1 MAQLLSGT
9 RIYGT
14 GTVDSQLFINGNTAA
29 TSTNTGALQVVGGVG
44 VGGNLFVGGT
54 LYASAVTGNI
64 TTATNLAG
72 GNASQLAFQTA
83 LGVTSFV
90 SSGTAGQ
97 ILVSAGSTSTGP
109 VFTNTSTIRVGFAT
123 NAINASTLLSGTAQ
137 SIVYQSSTG
146 TTAFLSASTSGYLLS
161 TQGTGAAPAWISQA
175 SLTAGGVDTVKTI
188 ENATNSIFYPTFV
201 NSNNVSATG
210 ESLYTTSSFSIN
222 PYTGYVTI
230 GTSSTISGSVS
241 APLTVYKDGSQ
252 ESNTPVGTYNVAQFG
267 NSAGSRGVG
276 INYDPTNVTGGLYS
290 FGINSNLIFYT
301 PTGSTYKERMRISTG
316 TVGIGTVGLVTTAPL
331 HVAAPLS
338 TGTIVTVGMF
348 TQNIDTALTT
358 GSGVRLVL
366 AAGNSQSRAAII
378 EAAVESGLNAH
389 YLAFSTNASGASPTE
404 KMRITSAGGIAFGG
418 ATNYGATGNVL
429 VSQGDAA
436 PQWTAIGAIA
446 AGQAT
451 TATNLAGGSA
461 AQIAF
466 QTAIGKTS
474 FAGPGTA
481 GQILVSAGSTSTG
494 PVFTNTSTIRV
505 GFATNAT
512 TLENGTAQS
521 IVYQSST
528 GTTAFLSA
536 STSGYLLSTQ
546 GTGAAPT
553 WISQASITAGGVDTI
568 KTVGQAS
575 IADYYPTFVNS
586 NNVSA
591 TGESLYTTSSFII
604 NPATK
609 EISVNGTGR
618 FTSPANGTTG
628 AVVLRANTTNTA
640 TTYLQWSN
648 NASTIQ
654 YGAIGVTSATDIVFL
669 NSSVERMRITS
680 TGAIA
685 FSGATNY
692 GSSGNVLVSQ
702 GDAAPQWTAIG
713 AIAAGQATTATNLA
727 GGTAGQLP
735 YQNAPGDT
743 SFAGPGTAGQILVSA
758 GSTSTGPVFT
768 NTSTIRV
775 GFATNATTLSS
786 GTAQSIVY
794 QSSVGTTA
802 FLAAGTSG
810 QVLQTNGT
818 GSAPTWV
825 STGSLTAG
833 QATTATNLAGGTA
846 GQLAFQNAPGDTGF
860 AGPGTAGQI
869 LVSAGSTST
878 GPVFTNTSTIRV
890 GFADNAS
897 TLLSGTVQSIVYQSS
912 TGTTAFLSASTSGY
926 LLSTQGTGAAPAWIS
941 QASLTAGGV
950 DTVKT
955 VGQVTSST
963 FYPVFVNSNNSSAT
977 GEYLYTTSSFSIN
990 PYSGHVGI
998 SKTNPSAPLEIGDEN
1013 QFSGDPW
1020 IRIRSTASNIRS
1032 AFIQLTGRQLGVDE
1046 TWSMI
1051 AAGSGLGNAGLRFT
1065 RGDWVTG
1072 TVAMVI
1078 DSSGN
1083 VGIGTGPT
1091 QTIAS
1096 TYGSDLVVHR
1106 GATRGGG
1113 GADTRIAISNTS
1125 TTGASNLR
1133 FYTSATSYLTA
1144 EIAVGGP
1151 GYTSWAGALSLN
1163 FLAVQGGPI
1172 AFHKGGNTPGSSGS
1186 ATELMRITPNGA
1198 IAFSG
1203 ATNYGSSGNVLV
1215 SQGDAAP
1222 QWTAIGA
1229 IAAGQA
1235 TTATNLAGGT
1245 ANAIP
1250 YQSSAGTTAFLAATT
1265 SGYVLATQGTGSAPT
1280 WVSQASITSSV
1291 GDSLKT
1297 VSTATSAKF
1306 YPTFVNSN
1314 NASPTAEQLYTTSSI
1329 SVNPGT
1335 GDVSAPQFIAN
1346 NAMIL
1351 NTSTV
1356 MNSYTIPTGYN
1367 AMSVGPISVSN
1378 GVTVTISSGQRWVIL

>member
-72 GNASQLAFQTA
+72 GNTSQLAFQTA
-83 LGVTSFV
+83 SGVTGFV
-90 SSGTAGQ
+90 NSGTAGQ

-109 VFTNTSTIRVGFAT
+109 TFTNTSSIRVGFAD
-123 NAINASTLLSGTAQ
+123 NASTLLSGTAQ

-146 TTAFLSASTSGYLLS
+146 TTAFLA
-161 TQGTGAAPAWISQA
+161 
-175 SLTAGGVDTVKTI
+175 
-188 ENATNSIFYPTFV
+188 
-201 NSNNVSATG
+201 
-210 ESLYTTSSFSIN
+210 
-222 PYTGYVTI
+222 
-230 GTSSTISGSVS
+230 
-241 APLTVYKDGSQ
+241 
-252 ESNTPVGTYNVAQFG
+252 
-267 NSAGSRGVG
+267 
-276 INYDPTNVTGGLYS
+276 
-290 FGINSNLIFYT
+290 
-301 PTGSTYKERMRISTG
+301 
-316 TVGIGTVGLVTTAPL
+316 
-331 HVAAPLS
+331 
-338 TGTIVTVGMF
+338 
-348 TQNIDTALTT
+348 
-358 GSGVRLVL
+358 
-366 AAGNSQSRAAII
+366 
-378 EAAVESGLNAH
+378 
-389 YLAFSTNASGASPTE
+389 
-404 KMRITSAGGIAFGG
+404 
-418 ATNYGATGNVL
+418 
-429 VSQGDAA
+429 
-436 PQWTAIGAIA
+436 
-446 AGQAT
+446 
-451 TATNLAGGSA
+451 
-461 AQIAF
+461 
-466 QTAIGKTS
+466 
-474 FAGPGTA
+474 
-481 GQILVSAGSTSTG
+481 
-494 PVFTNTSTIRV
+494 
-505 GFATNAT
+505 
-512 TLENGTAQS
+512 
-521 IVYQSST
+521 
-528 GTTAFLSA
+528 A

-553 WISQASITAGGVDTI
+553 WISQASITAGGVDT
-568 KTVGQAS
+568 
-575 IADYYPTFVNS
+575 
-586 NNVSA
+586 
-591 TGESLYTTSSFII
+591 
-604 NPATK
+604 
-609 EISVNGTGR
+609 
-618 FTSPANGTTG
+618 
-628 AVVLRANTTNTA
+628 
-640 TTYLQWSN
+640 
-648 NASTIQ
+648 
-654 YGAIGVTSATDIVFL
+654 
-669 NSSVERMRITS
+669 
-680 TGAIA
+680 
-685 FSGATNY
+685 
-692 GSSGNVLVSQ
+692 
-702 GDAAPQWTAIG
+702 
-713 AIAAGQATTATNLA
+713 
-727 GGTAGQLP
+727 
-735 YQNAPGDT
+735 
-743 SFAGPGTAGQILVSA
+743 
-758 GSTSTGPVFT
+758 
-768 NTSTIRV
+768 
-775 GFATNATTLSS
+775 
-786 GTAQSIVY
+786 
-794 QSSVGTTA
+794 
-802 FLAAGTSG
+802 
-810 QVLQTNGT
+810 
-818 GSAPTWV
+818 
-825 STGSLTAG
+825 
-833 QATTATNLAGGTA
+833 
-846 GQLAFQNAPGDTGF
+846 
-860 AGPGTAGQI
+860 
-869 LVSAGSTST
+869 
-878 GPVFTNTSTIRV
+878 
-890 GFADNAS
+890 
-897 TLLSGTVQSIVYQSS
+897 
-912 TGTTAFLSASTSGY
+912 
-926 LLSTQGTGAAPAWIS
+926 
-941 QASLTAGGV
+941 
-950 DTVKT
+950 VKT
-955 VGQVTSST
+955 EGQVTSST

-1013 QFSGDPW
+1013 QFSDDPW
-1020 IRIRSTASNIRS
+1020 IRVRSTTSNVRS
-1032 AFIQLTGRQLGVDE
+1032 AFIQLIGRQVGVDE
-1046 TWSMI
+1046 TWNMI

-1065 RGDWVTG
+1065 RGDWITG
-1072 TVAMVI
+1072 TMAMVI

-1172 AFHKGGNTPGSSGS
+1172 AFHKGGVTLGSSGS

-1229 IAAGQA
+1229 ISAGQATTATNLAGGNVSQLAFQTAIGKTSFVSSGTAGQILVSAGGISTGPVFTNTSSIMVGVATNAINASTLLSGTAQSIVYQSAANTTAFLAATTSGYLLSTQGTGAAPAWISQASITAGGVDTIKTVGQASSATYYPTFVSANNASATGMSMYTTSSFVINPATGNVGIGTISPNAKLDVSGSGRFLNPVNGTTGAVVLRSDITNTATTWLQWTNNTSTIQYGAIGVTTTTDIIFLNSSTVAVERMRITANGGITFGGATNYGATGNVLVSQGDAAPQWTSVGAITAGQATTATNLAGGTAGQLHYQTSPGITSFAGPGTAGNVLVSNGTSAPTYNNTLTLAGTTTATNTTTGALQVRGGVGIGQALWVGSNANIGLFNGSTFTNITTLQVTNSLAITNYSGNQWLVMGNQDVSGVNYPSAIRASSGQLSFGNGDNWANTWTSSSASLPAGTFTERVRFSSTGIVTIYTNTNATSTNSGALQVIGGVGIGGDLWVGGTINGSIVGSSTTATNLAGGTAAQLAFQVSPGKTSFAGPGTAGQILVSAGSTSTGPVFTNTSTIRVGFATNATTLENGTAQSIHYQSAIGVTAFLAAGTSGQVLQTNGTGSAPTWVNQSSVISGNATTATNLAGGNASQLAFQTAPGVTSFVSSGTAGQILVSAGSTSTGPVFTNTSTIRVGFATNATTLENGTAQSIHYQSAIGVTAFLAAGTSGQVLQTNGTGSAPTWVNQSSVISGNA

-1280 WVSQASITSSV
+1280 WVSQSSITSSV

-1306 YPTFVNSN
+1306 YPTFVDTN
-1314 NASPTAEQLYTTSSI
+1314 NASPTAKQLYTTSSI